1 MVRKLLAASLFAVGC
16 SLTIYAASAAPPTDE
31 APPPRPVQTG
41 VENKSEAKGK
51 LGGKLGG
58 KLRERLGGKITG
70 ERLMKLKEKLGG
82 QLDIETLKS
91 FMKDF
96 DPEVINGL
104 IEKFKKMGAD
114 KEQ

>member
-1 MVRKLLAASLFAVGC
+1 MIRKLGAASLFAVAC
-16 SLTIYAASAAPPTDE
+16 CLTIHAAHATDD

-41 VENKSEAKGK
+41 DEKKPEAKAGGK

-58 KLRERLGGKITG
+58 RLKERLGGKITG
-70 ERLMKLKEKLGG
+70 ERLMKLKEKFGG
-82 QLDIETLKS
+82 NLDIETLKS

-104 IEKFKKMGAD
+104 IEKFKKTGGD
-114 KEQ
+114 KE